1 MGERVFLAVPAAVL
15 YGVILYGLVWG
26 VNWSD
31 RAMLFIVGLLF
42 VPMAIA
48 SLAVIIS
55 DPRGQISRA
64 RHAKIMVITVT
75 ICIAIALLVL
85 GEGRICAAMAAP
97 FLYLGGLIGTLVT
110 PPLLRRLRTRWI
122 SGALVALPL
131 LGLPIELQIAYP
143 DRYSEVRT
151 VMEIDA
157 TPEAVWRHTIEIPR
171 IRQDEL
177 SWTFSHA
184 ILGVPEPVSA
194 SMAGSGP
201 GALRQ
206 LRWGMGVQFEEIITR
221 WDENRHLAWDFR
233 FSAHS
238 IPPAV
243 ESHIKVDSGYLH
255 IKEGDYRLVPLPG
268 GKTRLTLTT
277 RCRMATPINVYAEWW
292 GRLFLNDFHG
302 IVLEII
308 RARAETQKHLEKL
321 NITAGKIQ

>member
-55 DPRGQISRA
+55 DPRGQICRA

-143 DRYSEVRT
+143 GSLQRSPDRHGNR
-151 VMEIDA
+151 
-157 TPEAVWRHTIEIPR
+157 RN
-171 IRQDEL
+171 
-177 SWTFSHA
+177 
-184 ILGVPEPVSA
+184 
-194 SMAGSGP
+194 AGSGLATYDRDP
-201 GALRQ
+201 PHPARRAFLD
-206 LRWGMGVQFEEIITR
+206 VQPRNI
-221 WDENRHLAWDFR
+221 
-233 FSAHS
+233 
-238 IPPAV
+238 
-243 ESHIKVDSGYLH
+243 
-255 IKEGDYRLVPLPG
+255 
-268 GKTRLTLTT
+268 
-277 RCRMATPINVYAEWW
+277 
-292 GRLFLNDFHG
+292 GRS
-302 IVLEII
+302 
-308 RARAETQKHLEKL
+308 R
-321 NITAGKIQ
+321 AGKRQHGWQRPRSFTAIAMGNGRPVRGDHYAVGRKSPSGLGFSFQRSLDPTRGGVAYQGRQRLPSHKRG

>member
-1 MGERVFLAVPAAVL
+1 
-15 YGVILYGLVWG
+15 
-26 VNWSD
+26 
-31 RAMLFIVGLLF
+31 
-42 VPMAIA
+42 
-48 SLAVIIS
+48 
-55 DPRGQISRA
+55 
-64 RHAKIMVITVT
+64 
-75 ICIAIALLVL
+75 
-85 GEGRICAAMAAP
+85 
-97 FLYLGGLIGTLVT
+97 
-110 PPLLRRLRTRWI
+110 LRRLRTRWI

-157 TPEAVWRHTIEIPR
+157 TPEAVWRQTLEIPEMGK
-171 IRQDEL
+171 DEL

-184 ILGVPEPVSA
+184 ILGVPKPVSA
-194 SMAGSGP
+194 RLAGSGP
-201 GALRQ
+201 GAVRH
-206 LRWGMGVQFEEIITR
+206 LRWGMGVKFEEIITQ
-221 WDENRHLAWDFR
+221 WHENRHLAWNFR
-233 FSAHS
+233 FSADS

-277 RCRMATPINVYAEWW
+277 RYRMATPINAYAEWW

-321 NITAGKIQ
+321 NITAGNIQ